1 VNDDLRVAELLCSRL
16 CHDLVSP
23 VGAVNNGVELMEEF
37 GGTSDEA
44 MALIG
49 ASGRQAARR
58 LQYYRVAFGLAG
70 SQIAQSLDDVKAVIA
85 GVLEGGKATAEW
97 DPGIARAP
105 DTPGWG
111 KLLLNMVALASEALP
126 RGGTVRISVGIDG
139 DRARLSV
146 AAAGAGCRLHEDI
159 REALN
164 PAVKVEAL
172 NARGAQPYFAVRLA
186 ARMGGKLEIAEPGQ
200 DQMTFTIAI
209 PNIPG

>member
-1 VNDDLRVAELLCSRL
+1 MNDDLRIAELLCSRL

-37 GGTSDEA
+37 GGASDEA

-58 LQYYRVAFGLAG
+58 LQYYRIAFGLAG
-70 SQIAQSLDDVKAVIA
+70 SQVAQSLDDVKAIVA

-97 DPGIARAP
+97 EVAGPAP
-105 DTPGWG
+105 ETPGWG

-126 RGGTVRISVGIDG
+126 RGGTLRIAVAVEG
-139 DRARLSV
+139 DKAKLGVHAS
-146 AAAGAGCRLHEDI
+146 GAGCRLHEDI
-159 REALN
+159 REALD

-186 ARMGGKLEIAEPGQ
+186 QRMGGKLEIAEHGAE
-200 DQMTFTIAI
+200 QMAFTIAI
-209 PNIPG
+209 PNLPG